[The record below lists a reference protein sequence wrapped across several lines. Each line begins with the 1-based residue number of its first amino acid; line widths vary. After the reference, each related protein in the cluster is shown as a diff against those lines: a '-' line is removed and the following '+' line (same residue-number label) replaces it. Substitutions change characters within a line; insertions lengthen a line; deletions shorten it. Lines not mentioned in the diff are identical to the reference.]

1 MIRLTRPRLRLD
13 GLAGGHPLW
22 LDRGLA
28 VPVSLL
34 AVAHEVATEH
44 GPLAITRCDGR
55 LTWYGAPMPLGKNY
69 GRTFGDVV
77 LVDEDDGLA
86 WQGKAVMVDQDLAGA
101 SLAEVLGHELAH
113 CHGVVDELE
122 AERVGGLLARYAERR
137 Q

>member
-22 LDRGLA
+22 LDHGLA

-44 GPLAITRCDGR
+44 GPLAITRPGR
-55 LTWYGAPMPLGKNY
+55 LTWAGAPMPLGKNF
-69 GRTFGDVV
+69 GRTFRDVV
-77 LVDEDDGLA
+77 LADEADGLA
-86 WQGKAVMVDQDLAGA
+86 WQGKAVMLDPDLAGA
-101 SLAEVLGHELAH
+101 SLAGTVGHELAH
-113 CHGVVDELE
+113 CRGVVDELE

-137 Q
+137 R